1 MRASHLVGQVEFSP
15 SVSPCYAREGVLVW
29 DHGSTRHQKMEK
41 GFASKNKAKRR
52 KKEILG
58 SRRLR
63 EEGREREIAISQAR
77 FLALVRLGLVG
88 WVLFF
93 FFQP

>member
-1 MRASHLVGQVEFSP
+1 
-15 SVSPCYAREGVLVW
+15 
-29 DHGSTRHQKMEK
+29 MEK

-88 WVLFF
+88 WFFFLFF
-93 FFQP
+93 GLKNL